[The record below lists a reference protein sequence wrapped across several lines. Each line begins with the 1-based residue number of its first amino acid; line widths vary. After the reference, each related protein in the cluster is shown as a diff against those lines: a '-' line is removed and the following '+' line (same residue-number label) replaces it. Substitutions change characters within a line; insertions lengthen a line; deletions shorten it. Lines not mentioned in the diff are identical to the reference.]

1 MQSAASQGPR
11 AGSYGAASHGAR
23 QHKLPFFVEGIAAMR
38 SVAYR
43 RTTSHGGAAS
53 PGAGH
58 NKLQVSVVGTAVMRS
73 VESRRAASH
82 GAASPGADGD
92 EDGTKDRANDSTKDG
107 ADDGATV
114 DRPRPFPTSLTTVK

>member
-11 AGSYGAASHGAR
+11 AASYGAASHGAR
-23 QHKLPFFVEGIAAMR
+23 QHKLPVFVEGIAAMR

-43 RTTSHGGAAS
+43 RNASHGGAAS

-92 EDGTKDRANDSTKDG
+92 EDGTKDRANDSTKYG
-107 ADDGATV
+107 ADNRASV
-114 DRPRPFPTSLTTVK
+114 DRPRPFPTIK